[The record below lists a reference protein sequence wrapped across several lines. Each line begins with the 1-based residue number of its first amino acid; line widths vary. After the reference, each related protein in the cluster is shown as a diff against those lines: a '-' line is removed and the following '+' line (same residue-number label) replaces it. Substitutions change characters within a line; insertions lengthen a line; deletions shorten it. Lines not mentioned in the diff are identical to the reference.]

1 VKTWPSM
8 GIWCGSEFAGGWF
21 YWDRRGRK
29 AGFDRGLTAAA
40 VRAGLIEDWWVMP

>member
-1 VKTWPSM
+1 MKTWPSM

-29 AGFDRGLTAAA
+29 AGFDRGLTAAD
-40 VRAGLIEDWWVMP
+40 VRDGLIEGWWVMP